1 MAKILII
8 DDDDQLRISFSKLL
22 TEGHYDVV
30 SAASG
35 KAGIEIVKIT
45 PLDLVIPDV
54 HLPGMN
60 GLETFKEIKK

>member
-22 TEGHYDVV
+22 TEEHYDVV

-35 KAGIEIVKIT
+35 EAGIDIVKAA
-45 PLDLVIPDV
+45 PLDLVILDV
-54 HLPGMN
+54 RLPA
-60 GLETFKEIKK
+60 